1 MDIYKAERSD
11 LETVK
16 KISHSAINAVYPHY
30 YPVGAVEFFLAHH
43 CDENIL
49 KDIDKGRV
57 YLLRD
62 DKGCN
67 VGTVT
72 VADNEMTRLFVLPEY
87 QGKGLGSILI
97 GFAEQRIAEDHDMI
111 MLDASLPAK
120 AIYIK
125 KGYSFVSYHSID
137 CSNGDK
143 LCYDEMIKYVKK
155 SR

>member
-49 KDIDKGRV
+49 RDIDKGRV
-57 YLLRD
+57 YLLRND
-62 DKGCN
+62 EGCD

-72 VADNEMTRLFVLPEY
+72 VANNEMTRLFVLPEY
-87 QGKGLGSILI
+87 QGKGYGGVLI
-97 GFAEQRIAEDHDMI
+97 GFAEEKIAEKYDTI
-111 MLDASLPAK
+111 RLDASFPAK
-120 AIYIK
+120 AIYLR
-125 KGYSFVSYHSID
+125 KGYSFVSYHSIE
-137 CSNGDK
+137 CRNGDK
-143 LCYDEMIKYVKK
+143 LCYDEMIKRIK
-155 SR
+155 